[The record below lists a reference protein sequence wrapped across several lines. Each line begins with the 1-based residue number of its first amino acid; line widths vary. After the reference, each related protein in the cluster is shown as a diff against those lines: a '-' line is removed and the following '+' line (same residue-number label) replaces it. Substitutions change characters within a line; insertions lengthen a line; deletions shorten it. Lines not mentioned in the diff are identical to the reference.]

1 MMKYYKHRAK
11 EIANQGTQEV
21 YREHQRKQQQ
31 QQQKKKKKKPKEQPR
46 WDYQKNNSLPYQ
58 EPNQSTNSIRDIV
71 SPPI

>member
-31 QQQKKKKKKPKEQPR
+31 QQQKKKKSPRNNQGGITKKITPSLT
-46 WDYQKNNSLPYQ
+46 KNP
-58 EPNQSTNSIRDIV
+58 TNPQIQ
-71 SPPI
+71 